1 MMTFLCDWG
10 AVTLFTYL
18 DERARRRRVT
28 WDRGFHPRI
37 GLGGFL
43 DRSPGKNEKI
53 PSIQIQVKSSQF
65 LDRSTIHIHSLD
77 RIPQKPSTVTSRL
90 PTAEEAEVHP
100 QP

>member
-37 GLGGFL
+37 GLGGFWT
-43 DRSPGKNEKI
+43 RSLPVERTKKSH
-53 PSIQIQVKSSQF
+53 PSRSKSSQVSF
-65 LDRSTIHIHSLD
+65 LTAPRST
-77 RIPQKPSTVTSRL
+77 STVWIAFHKNPL
-90 PTAEEAEVHP
+90 
-100 QP
+100 Q

>member
-28 WDRGFHPRI
+28 WDRGFYPRI

-43 DRSPGKNEKI
+43 DRLSLERTQKSH
-53 PSIQIQVKSSQF
+53 PSRSKSSQVSF
-65 LDRSTIHIHSLD
+65 LTDPRST
-77 RIPQKPSTVTSRL
+77 STVWIAFHKNPL
-90 PTAEEAEVHP
+90 
-100 QP
+100 Q